1 MVGVQADFAALE
13 DDELPALSASD
24 PRVIAVAS
32 GVVGGVVM
40 AMYEMIAVGLCR
52 RGVSASARAHCR
64 IGGRHEPPLRD
75 ASWGPVGRRT
85 RHSHDH
91 LGFLGAPSWAAGTND
106 AQADWI
112 TVCGNPCRVVVGTGG
127 VLLMGVIIGPALDP
141 ALREAHPTHYLVA
154 HLLYGLC
161 SVVVLRAWM
170 GRQRCRPH
178 AAKRSLVEER
188 ARARARSDTIV

>member
-1 MVGVQADFAALE
+1 MMPKLIGSPYAAI
-13 DDELPALSASD
+13 P
-24 PRVIAVAS
+24 
-32 GVVGGVVM
+32 
-40 AMYEMIAVGLCR
+40 VGL
-52 RGVSASARAHCR
+52 
-64 IGGRHEPPLRD
+64 
-75 ASWGPVGRRT
+75 SWG
-85 RHSHDH
+85 
-91 LGFLGAPSWAAGTND
+91 L
-106 AQADWI
+106 
-112 TVCGNPCRVVVGTGG
+112 VVW
-127 VLLMGVIIGPALDP
+127 LLMGVIIGPALDP